1 MASASATTI
10 PKQAAV
16 RPASVKQRLLRSIAA
31 RSGEVVLRRDVARF
45 GSPAQVSRALNQLVS
60 EGKLVKIGL
69 GVYAKAAPGP
79 ISGIPM
85 ARQPLGALAA
95 ETFDRLGISWQ
106 LGAAQRRYNER
117 LTTQVP
123 WRTTFDTGKRR
134 ISRRLQIGKRVV
146 EYENDLTRPAWR
158 RRGSRSA
165 RPGGIRAGI
174 AAATAWDPG
183 HNATQPAR

>member
-1 MASASATTI
+1 LSGK
-10 PKQAAV
+10 PF
-16 RPASVKQRLLRSIAA
+16 SVKERLLRSIAA
-31 RSGEVVLRRDVARF
+31 RNGEVVLRRDLARF
-45 GSPAQVSRALNQLVS
+45 GSPAQISRALKQLVS
-60 EGKLVKIGL
+60 EGKLVRIGL

-95 ETFDRLGISWQ
+95 ETFDRLGIRWQ

-134 ISRRLQIGKRVV
+134 ISRRLQIGKRIV

-158 RRGSRSA
+158 RRRSRSA
-165 RPGGIRAGI
+165 RPV
-174 AAATAWDPG
+174 
-183 HNATQPAR
+183 

>member
-1 MASASATTI
+1 MASAPATTS

-45 GSPAQVSRALNQLVS
+45 GSPAQVSKALNQLVA
-60 EGKLVKIGL
+60 EGKLVRIGL

-95 ETFDRLGISWQ
+95 ETFDRLGIAWQ

-117 LTTQVP
+117 
-123 WRTTFDTGKRR
+123 R
-134 ISRRLQIGKRVV
+134 ISRRLQIGKQVV
-146 EYENDLTRPAWR
+146 TYENDLTRPAWR
-158 RRGSRSA
+158 RAA
-165 RPGGIRAGI
+165 RL
-174 AAATAWDPG
+174 
-183 HNATQPAR
+183 

>member
-1 MASASATTI
+1 MNPAVASGPATASQEQPNAVAAITHPATAKSETA
-10 PKQAAV
+10 K
-16 RPASVKQRLLRSIAA
+16 PASVKQRLLRSIAA
-31 RSGEVVLRRDVARF
+31 RSGEVVLRRDLARF
-45 GSPAQVSRALNQLVS
+45 GSPAQVSRALNQLVA
-60 EGKLVKIGL
+60 EGKLVRIGL

-95 ETFDRLGISWQ
+95 ETFDRLGIRWQ

-146 EYENDLTRPAWR
+146 EYENDLTRPVWR
-158 RRGSRSA
+158 RGRSRST
-165 RPGGIRAGI
+165 RPV
-174 AAATAWDPG
+174 
-183 HNATQPAR
+183 